1 MSEVKEDSPNTV
13 TKEDIISSIQDN
25 MHRDDFAAYMNFCV
39 CKWKQLEAVQQVID
53 AIMDSVCKQWEISK
67 KELLDSKYSEPRAM
81 MFYVIKKQT
90 KLSYTEIGDMFD
102 KERSFIHKLVND
114 MTFMIEKHGR
124 KNFIVKLESIQK
136 DLSLKNI
143 YPPSEEVKKN
153 EKN

>member
-1 MSEVKEDSPNTV
+1 MSEEKDSTKTVVVK
-13 TKEDIISSIQDN
+13 KEDIISSIQEN

-39 CKWKQLEAVQQVID
+39 SRWKQLEAGQQIID
-53 AIMDSVCKQWEISK
+53 AIMDSVCKQWEISRQ
-67 KELLDSKYSEPRAM
+67 ELLLSKFSEPRAM

-124 KNFIVKLESIQK
+124 KNFLVKLECIQK

-143 YPPSEEVKKN
+143 HPPS
-153 EKN
+153 